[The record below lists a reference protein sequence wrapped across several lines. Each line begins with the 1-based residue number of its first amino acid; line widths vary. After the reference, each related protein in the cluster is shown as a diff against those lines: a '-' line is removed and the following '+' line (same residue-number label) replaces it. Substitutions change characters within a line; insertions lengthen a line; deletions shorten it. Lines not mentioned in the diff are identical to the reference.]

1 MASPQRCARQSR
13 ALRIISDQ
21 PSDRCGPTPC
31 IPCLLLL
38 GLCRGVKCSGG
49 GRADLTGHL
58 NRTQVL
64 DAAVKPAGCWSKP
77 LDRWRQEC
85 TATGTAPPAT
95 NLVSGRVWGNDRRD
109 RDPKLFQAAA
119 GLHSSLSAAGVCLA
133 SWRADSTAAAPH
145 RRHTSVFWANSP
157 PGTPSGAA
165 GGRAPHLLP
174 WFLSWRGSRCPWNA
188 WGCWRGSEPSR
199 WGISRT
205 SWACP
210 GMACRR
216 RQSPKSPRRLSWS
229 SPRA

>member
-133 SWRADSTAAAPH
+133 SWRGRQHCSGAPSSPH
-145 RRHTSVFWANSP
+145 QRLLGEQPARHTIR
-157 PGTPSGAA
+157 G
-165 GGRAPHLLP
+165 
-174 WFLSWRGSRCPWNA
+174 SWRQGASPAALVPLLAGQPLPLERLGLLA
-188 WGCWRGSEPSR
+188 
-199 WGISRT
+199 
-205 SWACP
+205 
-210 GMACRR
+210 
-216 RQSPKSPRRLSWS
+216 RQ
-229 SPRA
+229 

>member
-1 MASPQRCARQSR
+1 MQRSNQLAAGPSP
-13 ALRIISDQ
+13 LID
-21 PSDRCGPTPC
+21 
-31 IPCLLLL
+31 
-38 GLCRGVKCSGG
+38 G
-49 GRADLTGHL
+49 GR
-58 NRTQVL
+58 NVRRQVPL
-64 DAAVKPAGCWSKP
+64 PLRQTSFRDGCG
-77 LDRWRQEC
+77 
-85 TATGTAPPAT
+85 ATTDGTAIQ
-95 NLVSGRVWGNDRRD
+95 NSFRQRRD
-109 RDPKLFQAAA
+109 SIPPCQQPVFVSRRGA
-119 GLHSSLSAAGVCLA
+119 
-133 SWRADSTAAAPH
+133 ADSTAAAPH